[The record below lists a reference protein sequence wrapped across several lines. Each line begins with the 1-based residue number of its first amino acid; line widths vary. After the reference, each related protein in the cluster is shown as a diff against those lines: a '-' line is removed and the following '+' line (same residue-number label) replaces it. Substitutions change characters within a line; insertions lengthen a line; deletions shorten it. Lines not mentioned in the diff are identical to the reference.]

1 MKRER
6 KAARDRLDAPENERI
21 KMYTISTNAAYN
33 SIEISF
39 DAKPSAAVREA
50 LKALRFRWH
59 GAKRVW
65 YGYTDEATAR
75 EAIAAASGNA
85 PQKAAQ
91 KATSAPKKAEAV
103 NKYGVKVGDLF
114 RASWGYEQ
122 TNNDFFQV
130 VELVGASSVRVR
142 EVYPEIVSAK
152 AVSSMSEDRTVKVTR
167 EMLPAAPRS
176 VFIKDQERGD
186 LKRLKSYAAD
196 GVSNPQFNL
205 SSFADAY
212 YCTPGTDLTIYESW
226 YY

>member
-1 MKRER
+1 MST
-6 KAARDRLDAPENERI
+6 
-21 KMYTISTNAAYN
+21 YTITRNEQFN
-33 SIEISF
+33 SLEIAF
-39 DAKPSAAVREA
+39 NEKPSAAVREA

-59 GAKRVW
+59 GVKRVW

-85 PQKAAQ
+85 PQKAAEAPQ
-91 KATSAPKKAEAV
+91 SRKAAAKD
-103 NKYGVKVGDLF
+103 NKYGVQVGDIF
-114 RASWGYEQ
+114 SASWGYEQ

-130 VELVGASSVRVR
+130 VELVGESSVRVV
-142 EVYPEIVSAK
+142 EVSPAVVASE
-152 AVSSMSEDRTVKVTR
+152 AVSPMSEDRVMEISR
-167 EMLPAAPRS
+167 EPQPRCSSS

-205 SSFADAY
+205 SSFADAH
-212 YCTPGTDLTIYESW
+212 YCQPGTKKVYESW

>member
-1 MKRER
+1 MF
-6 KAARDRLDAPENERI
+6 
-21 KMYTISTNAAYN
+21 TITANAAYN

-39 DAKPSAAVREA
+39 DSKPSEAVREA
-50 LKALRFRWH
+50 LKSLRFRWH
-59 GAKRVW
+59 SVKRVW

-75 EAIAAASGNA
+75 EAIEAAAGNA
-85 PQKAAQ
+85 PQKAAEAPQ
-91 KATSAPKKAEAV
+91 SRKAAAKV
-103 NKYGVKVGDLF
+103 NKYGVQVGDLF
-114 RASWGYEQ
+114 SASWGYEQ

-142 EVYPEIVSAK
+142 EVYPEIVSTK
-152 AVSSMSEDRTVKVTR
+152 AVSSMSEDRTVKVSR
-167 EMLPAAPRS
+167 EMLPAAPHS

-212 YCTPGTDLTIYESW
+212 YCTPGTDLTVYESW

>member
-1 MKRER
+1 
-6 KAARDRLDAPENERI
+6 
-21 KMYTISTNAAYN
+21 MYTITANASYN

-39 DAKPSAAVREA
+39 AEKPSAAVRDA

-59 GAKRVW
+59 SVKRVW
-65 YGYTDEATAR
+65 YGYTTEATAR
-75 EAIAAASGNA
+75 EAIEAAAGNA
-85 PQKAAQ
+85 PQKATQ
-91 KATSAPKKAEAV
+91 KATAAPKKAEAV

-130 VELVGASSVRVR
+130 VELVGTTSVRVR
-142 EVYPEIVSAK
+142 EVYPEITSTK
-152 AVSSMSEDRTVKVTR
+152 SISSMSEDRTVKITR
-167 EMLPAAPRS
+167 EMLPAAPSS

-196 GVSNPQFNL
+196 GVSDPQFNL
-205 SSFADAY
+205 SSFANAY
-212 YCTPGTDLTIYESW
+212 YCTPGTDLTVYESW

>member
-1 MKRER
+1 MF
-6 KAARDRLDAPENERI
+6 
-21 KMYTISTNAAYN
+21 TITANAAYN

-39 DAKPSAAVREA
+39 DSKPSEAVREA

-59 GAKRVW
+59 SVKRVW
-65 YGYTDEATAR
+65 YGYADEATAR
-75 EAIAAASGNA
+75 EAIEAAAGN
-85 PQKAAQ
+85 AAQ
-91 KATSAPKKAEAV
+91 KATEAPQKAEAV

-114 RASWGYEQ
+114 RSSWGYEQ

-130 VELVGASSVRVR
+130 VELVGTSSVRVR
-142 EVYPEIVSAK
+142 EVYPEIVSTK
-152 AVSSMSEDRTVKVTR
+152 AVSSMSEDRTVKITR
-167 EMLPAAPRS
+167 EMLPAAPSS

>member
-1 MKRER
+1 MP
-6 KAARDRLDAPENERI
+6 D
-21 KMYTISTNAAYN
+21 T
-33 SIEISF
+33 
-39 DAKPSAAVREA
+39 
-50 LKALRFRWH
+50 
-59 GAKRVW
+59 
-65 YGYTDEATAR
+65 YGYADEATAR
-75 EAIAAASGNA
+75 EAIEAAAGIT

-91 KATSAPKKAEAV
+91 KATEAPKKAETV

-142 EVYPEIVSAK
+142 EVYPEIVSTK
-152 AVSSMSEDRTVKVTR
+152 TVSSMSEDRTIKISR
-167 EMLPAAPRS
+167 EILPAAPRS

-212 YCTPGTDLTIYESW
+212 YCTPGTDLTVYESW

>member
-1 MKRER
+1 MF
-6 KAARDRLDAPENERI
+6 
-21 KMYTISTNAAYN
+21 TITANAAYN

-39 DAKPSAAVREA
+39 DSKPSEAVREA

-59 GAKRVW
+59 SVKRVW
-65 YGYTDEATAR
+65 YGYATEAAAR
-75 EAIAAASGNA
+75 EAIEAAAGNA
-85 PQKAAQ
+85 PQKATA
-91 KATSAPKKAEAV
+91 APKKAETV

-130 VELVGASSVRVR
+130 VELVGTSSVRVR
-142 EVYPEIVSAK
+142 EVYPEIVSTK
-152 AVSSMSEDRTVKVTR
+152 AVSSMSEDRTIKVSR
-167 EMLPAAPRS
+167 EMLQAAPRS

-212 YCTPGTDLTIYESW
+212 YCTPGADLTIYESW